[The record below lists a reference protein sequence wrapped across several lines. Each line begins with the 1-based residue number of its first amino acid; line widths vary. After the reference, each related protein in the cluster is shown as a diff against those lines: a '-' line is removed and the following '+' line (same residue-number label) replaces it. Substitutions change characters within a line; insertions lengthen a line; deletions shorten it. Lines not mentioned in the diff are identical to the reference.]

1 MSMRDGCSTTAQ
13 SYDETTE
20 ELVTMVDEDFSYP
33 LTDRAASLRE
43 LVEEGRI

>member
-1 MSMRDGCSTTAQ
+1 MRLLDERQ

-33 LTDRAASLRE
+33 RADRAPSLCE
-43 LVEEGRI
+43 LAEEGGF

>member
-1 MSMRDGCSTTAQ
+1 MGDGCPTNAQ

-33 LTDRAASLRE
+33 PADRAASLRE
-43 LVEEGRI
+43 LVEEGRF